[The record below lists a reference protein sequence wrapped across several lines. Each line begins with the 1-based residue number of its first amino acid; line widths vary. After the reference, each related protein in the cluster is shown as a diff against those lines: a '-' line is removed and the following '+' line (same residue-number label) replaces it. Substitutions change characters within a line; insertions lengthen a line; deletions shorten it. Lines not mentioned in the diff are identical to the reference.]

1 MLLKLL
7 SFRLESVDYLA
18 ILLNKTIINVGWPA
32 VTDGLDLV
40 RVYLF
45 LLHFY

>member
-1 MLLKLL
+1 MLLELL

-18 ILLNKTIINVGWPA
+18 ILLNKTIIYVGWPV
-32 VTDGLDLV
+32 VTDRLDLV